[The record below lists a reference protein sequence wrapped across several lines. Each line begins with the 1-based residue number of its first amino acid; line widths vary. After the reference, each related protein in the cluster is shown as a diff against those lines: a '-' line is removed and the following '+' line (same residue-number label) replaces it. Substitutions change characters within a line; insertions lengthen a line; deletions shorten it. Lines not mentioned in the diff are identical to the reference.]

1 MKLDFK
7 EIVNAWYNV
16 IDHTPKQKELAD
28 ERFLICLKC
37 PSKKEIFEG
46 KEWSLKCG
54 ECGCPLKA
62 KVYTQKTHL
71 HKDGSCPLNK
81 WKEIEIEHMNKYN
94 STVSF
99 KNKKTII

>member
-7 EIVNAWYNV
+7 EILNAWYNV
-16 IDHTPKQKELAD
+16 VNHTPEQKILAD
-28 ERFLICLKC
+28 KRFDICLKC
-37 PSKKEIFEG
+37 PSKKEILEG

-62 KVYTQKTHL
+62 KVYTKKTYL

-81 WKEIEIEHMNKYN
+81 WKEIEMEHLSNVK
-94 STVSF
+94 SI
-99 KNKKTII
+99 KNNKTII

>member
-7 EIVNAWYNV
+7 EILNAYYNV
-16 IDHTPKQKELAD
+16 VIHTPEQKILAD
-28 ERFLICLKC
+28 KRFGICLKC
-37 PSKKEIFEG
+37 PSKKEILEG

-62 KVYTQKTHL
+62 KVYTKKTYL

-81 WKEIEIEHMNKYN
+81 WKEIEMEHLSNVK
-94 STVSF
+94 SI
-99 KNKKTII
+99 KNNKTII